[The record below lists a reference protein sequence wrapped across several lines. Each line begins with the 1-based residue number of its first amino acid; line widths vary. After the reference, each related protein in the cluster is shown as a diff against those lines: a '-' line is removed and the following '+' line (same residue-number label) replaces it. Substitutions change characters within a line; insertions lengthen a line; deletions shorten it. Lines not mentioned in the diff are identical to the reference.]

1 MDTLT
6 RLMSNSLPTG
16 VRSTGYQKI
25 NRSTYTRPSVYAV
38 SLQLRMGVGFLPYSF
53 LEQIV
58 LDFTCI
64 ISYI

>member
-6 RLMSNSLPTG
+6 HLMSNSLPTG
-16 VRSTGYQKI
+16 VRSTGYKKI

>member
-1 MDTLT
+1 MGTLT
-6 RLMSNSLPTG
+6 RLTSNG

-25 NRSTYTRPSVYAV
+25 NRSTYTRPSVYAI
-38 SLQLRMGVGFLPYSF
+38 SLQLRIGVGFLPYSF

-64 ISYI
+64 ILYI

>member
-1 MDTLT
+1 MGTLT
-6 RLMSNSLPTG
+6 RLMSNSFLTG
-16 VRSTGYQKI
+16 VRCTWYQKI

-64 ISYI
+64 ILYI